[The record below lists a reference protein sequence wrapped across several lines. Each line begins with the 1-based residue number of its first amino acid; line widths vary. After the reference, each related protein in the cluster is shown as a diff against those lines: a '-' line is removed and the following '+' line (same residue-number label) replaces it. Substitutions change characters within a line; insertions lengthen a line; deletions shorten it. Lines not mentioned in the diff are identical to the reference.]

1 MSYFVRPM
9 RLEDITQVAR
19 VEREVFAT
27 GWVVT
32 PFRRELRKKSA
43 AYFVA
48 CEATDP
54 YRAEEEARLLVAPP
68 PYTRSTRP
76 VFRRFVSGLRGMVS
90 EAAPVPGFMQRVV
103 GYVGIWFMAG
113 DGHITAIGVK
123 EGFRRRGIGELLLLA
138 SIEAS
143 LPQECRVMTLEV
155 RASNTGAQTLYEKY
169 GFNRQGVRHG
179 YYIDNREDAVIMTT
193 GLITTPAYQERL
205 EQLRAEHAGKWGESV
220 RHLGGP

>member
-1 MSYFVRPM
+1 MGYFVRPM

-19 VEREVFAT
+19 VEREVFPT

-32 PFRRELRKKSA
+32 PFRRELRKRTA

-48 CEATDP
+48 CEASDP
-54 YRAEEEARLLVAPP
+54 FRADEEARLQVTPP
-68 PYTRSTRP
+68 PQARSSRP
-76 VFRRFVSGLRGMVS
+76 VFRRFVRGLRGMVS

-123 EGFRRRGIGELLLLA
+123 DSFRRKGIGELLLLA

-143 LPQECRVMTLEV
+143 LPQDCRVMTLEV
-155 RASNTGAQTLYEKY
+155 RASNTGAQALYQKY
-169 GFNRQGVRHG
+169 GFNPQGTRHG
-179 YYIDNREDAVIMTT
+179 YYIDNREDALVMTT
-193 GLITTPAYQERL
+193 DLITDAPYQQRL
-205 EQLRAEHAGKWGESV
+205 GRLRNEHARRWGESV
-220 RHLGGP
+220 RYLGL